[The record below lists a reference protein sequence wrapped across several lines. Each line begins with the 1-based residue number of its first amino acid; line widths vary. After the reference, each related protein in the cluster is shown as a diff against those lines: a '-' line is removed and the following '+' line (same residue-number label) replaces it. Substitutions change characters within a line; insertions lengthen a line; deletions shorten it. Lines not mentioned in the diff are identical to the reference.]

1 MPYYNDNQS
10 KTAKKC
16 TFFWKYGGFLL
27 LLQNKILTGSMVL
40 YVIVNV

>member
-1 MPYYNDNQS
+1 MAYYDDNQI

-16 TFFWKYGGFLL
+16 TFFWKYSGFLL